1 MSSERQQPDFYFT
14 NGKWSY
20 RGRGTRA
27 LIALAIVHI
36 PRATIVVGI
45 GAIASSPILLWLIQ
59 VVRFYVER

>member
-1 MSSERQQPDFYFT
+1 
-14 NGKWSY
+14 
-20 RGRGTRA
+20 
-27 LIALAIVHI
+27 LAIVHI